1 MGRKQWGTAMPIRPF
16 LPEQS
21 FTPEAITVMSAVFE
35 RVCADMQLNDRADR
49 MTEVVATRVIAIASN
64 GSYADA
70 EQLRAAVIAS
80 FKRGE

>member
-1 MGRKQWGTAMPIRPF
+1 MPIRPF

-21 FTPEAITVMSAVFE
+21 FTPDAITVMSAAFE
-35 RVCADMQLNDRADR
+35 RVCADMRLNDRADR
-49 MTEVVATRVIAIASN
+49 MTEIVATRVIEIATK

-70 EQLRAAVIAS
+70 DQLHAAVIAS